1 MYRKGTILL
10 RKKVKI
16 DGMKNAKQLI
26 VPLHIDMIKEKFWK
40 EHYEIL
46 DKKPSQVY
54 EFEKKEGEESSTIP
68 RLVRLQVD
76 K

>member
-10 RKKVKI
+10 RKKIKV
-16 DGMKNAKQLI
+16 DGMKNARQLI
-26 VPLHIDMIKEKFWK
+26 VPLHVDMIREKFWT

-46 DKKPSQVY
+46 DRKPSQVY
-54 EFEKKEGEESSTIP
+54 EFEKKDEESIIP
-68 RLVRLQVD
+68 RLVKVQIE

>member
-16 DGMKNAKQLI
+16 DGMKNAKQLV
-26 VPLHIDMIKEKFWK
+26 VPMHVDMIREQFWT
-40 EHYEIL
+40 EHSEIL
-46 DKKPSQVY
+46 DKKPTQVY
-54 EFEKKEGEESSTIP
+54 EFEKKDDESSIIP
-68 RLVRLQVD
+68 RLVQMQVH